1 MIGLNSSSTLEAL
14 VNGKLVFVPFLKKNS
29 LKKYLFKFP
38 ENNIYK
44 SEKKMKNKIL
54 NLIDKKITFL

>member
-14 VNGKLVFVPFLKKNS
+14 VNGKLVFVPFFEKKKNS

-44 SEKKMKNKIL
+44 SEKK
-54 NLIDKKITFL
+54 